1 MSDETPAGS
10 GDSGADW
17 LPGLT
22 DPVEIGRG
30 GFGVVYRATE
40 TDLNRTV
47 AVKVLAGTLD
57 DLTLQRFDRER
68 RAMGALSGHPNIVG
82 IYRTGLTTDKRPY
95 LVMEY
100 LTGGSMLERID
111 SRGPLPWREAAEFG
125 VRLCAALETAHR
137 AGVLHRDVKPENVFV
152 SSLGAPKLG
161 DFGIARLDG
170 APQTQS
176 AVITASLAHAAPE
189 IIDGKR
195 PSVQS
200 DIFALASTVI
210 TLMRGTPPF
219 SRPTDESIVPLLAR
233 IATEPVPDMRPD
245 GVPAALCEVF
255 ETAMAKDPADRYPSM
270 AEFGRALQDAQ
281 RRCDAPVTPLEVQGI
296 DPTVRPGA
304 GAPRVA
310 EPTIDVPVTA
320 VPPVPPVLP
329 PATPA
334 PNVPAAPVASAPL
347 SGAAHPQSQPAVLPA
362 YVQPSGYV
370 SGPVVAPKA
379 PSGNGLVIGLAVIA
393 AAVLALLGALV
404 LLGGDDDTT
413 AGSGTDD
420 TSTGTEATAPP
431 TTASATVTTLEVGT
445 EGPEGYE
452 VTEIPFALGDDLEL
466 DQLAAE
472 CSAGLLVS
480 CDDLYIRSPVES
492 GYEQYGGT
500 CGDRSEY
507 SGDRCSGR
515 DDLSD

>member
-1 MSDETPAGS
+1 MSDGGGGAAETE
-10 GDSGADW
+10 W

-30 GFGVVYRATE
+30 GFGVVYRAIE

-47 AVKVLAGTLD
+47 AVKVLSGALEE
-57 DLTLQRFDRER
+57 LTLQRFDRER

-82 IYRTGLTTDKRPY
+82 IYRTGLTTDDRPY

-111 SRGPLPWREAAEFG
+111 ARGPLPWREAAEFG

-137 AGVLHRDVKPENVFV
+137 AGVLHRDIKPENVFV

-189 IIDGKR
+189 IIDGKP

-200 DIFALASTVI
+200 DIFGLASTVI

-245 GVPAALCEVF
+245 GVPAAVCDVF
-255 ETAMAKDPADRYPSM
+255 EQAMAKDPAARYGSM
-270 AEFGRALQDAQ
+270 AEFGRALQEAQ

-296 DPTVRPGA
+296 DPTVQPGA
-304 GAPRVA
+304 GAPRMADPTVDVA
-310 EPTIDVPVTA
+310 VPVT
-320 VPPVPPVLP
+320 PVPPVLP
-329 PATPA
+329 PAIPAGYPQATPPAATPA
-334 PNVPAAPVASAPL
+334 AQAAYVPPVAPQPAYTAAPASFTGPT
-347 SGAAHPQSQPAVLPA
+347 
-362 YVQPSGYV
+362 PS
-370 SGPVVAPKA
+370 PKKKQ
-379 PSGNGLVIGLAVIA
+379 SGNGLVIGLAAAA
-393 AAVLALLGALV
+393 AAVLVLLVALV
-404 LLGGDDDTT
+404 ALGGDDDS
-413 AGSGTDD
+413 AD
-420 TSTGTEATAPP
+420 PP
-431 TTASATVTTLEVGT
+431 STTASTSATTDSSATTVDPDTVTTLEPGT

-452 VTEIPFALGDDLEL
+452 VTEIPFALGDDPEL
-466 DQLAAE
+466 DVLAAE

-480 CDDLYIRSPVES
+480 CDDLYIQSPVES
-492 GYEQYGGT
+492 LFEQYGGT
-500 CGDRSEY
+500 CGDRSEF
-507 SGDRCSGR
+507 SGDRCGGR
-515 DDLSD
+515 DDLDGS

>member
-1 MSDETPAGS
+1 
-10 GDSGADW
+10 
-17 LPGLT
+17 
-22 DPVEIGRG
+22 VEIGRG

-47 AVKVLAGTLD
+47 AVKVLSGTLD
-57 DLTLQRFDRER
+57 ELTLQRFDRER

-82 IYRTGLTTDKRPY
+82 IYRTGLTDDNRPY

-189 IIDGKR
+189 IIDGKP

-255 ETAMAKDPADRYPSM
+255 ETAMAKDPAGRYPTM
-270 AEFGRALQDAQ
+270 AEFGRALQEAQ

-296 DPTVRPGA
+296 DPTVQPGA

-310 EPTIDVPVTA
+310 DPTIDVSAPLTA
-320 VPPVPPVLP
+320 VPQVPPVLP

-334 PNVPAAPVASAPL
+334 PNVPAASVPPVPQPSSQAP
-347 SGAAHPQSQPAVLPA
+347 VLPA
-362 YVQPSGYV
+362 YTQPPGYPT
-370 SGPVVAPKA
+370 GPAGPAPKA
-379 PSGNGLVIGLAVIA
+379 SSGNGLVIVLSIAA
-393 AAVLALLGALV
+393 AAVLALLGAL
-404 LLGGDDDTT
+404 LLFGGGDDDT
-413 AGSGTDD
+413 AGSD
-420 TSTGTEATAPP
+420 TENTAAGTETTASP
-431 TTASATVTTLEVGT
+431 TTAPSSVTTLEVGT

-452 VTEIPFALGDDLEL
+452 VTEIPFALGDDAEL

-472 CSAGLLVS
+472 CSAGMLVS
-480 CDDLYIRSPVES
+480 CDDLYIRSPIES
-492 GYEQYGGT
+492 GYEQFGGT
-500 CGDRSEY
+500 CGGRSDF

-515 DDLSD
+515 DDLPE

>member
-1 MSDETPAGS
+1 MSDAAGE
-10 GDSGADW
+10 W

-47 AVKVLAGTLD
+47 AVKVLSGTLD

-82 IYRTGLTTDKRPY
+82 IYRTGLTDDNRPY

-189 IIDGKR
+189 IIDGKP

-255 ETAMAKDPADRYPSM
+255 ETAMAKDPAGRYPSM
-270 AEFGRALQDAQ
+270 AEFGRALQEAQ
-281 RRCDAPVTPLEVQGI
+281 RQCDAPVTPLEVQGI
-296 DPTVRPGA
+296 DPTVQPGA

-310 EPTIDVPVTA
+310 DPTVDVSAPLTPV
-320 VPPVPPVLP
+320 PLVPPVLP

-334 PNVPAAPVASAPL
+334 PNVPAASVPASPAPGAGQPQPHQPQPQPHPVYTQPPQTYATGPAP
-347 SGAAHPQSQPAVLPA
+347 A
-362 YVQPSGYV
+362 
-370 SGPVVAPKA
+370 APKA
-379 PSGNGLVIGLAVIA
+379 SSGNGLVIGLAVAA
-393 AAVLALLGALV
+393 AAVLL
-404 LLGGDDDTT
+404 LLGGLLLFGGGDDSAGSDTEDTATTSAATSATT
-413 AGSGTDD
+413 A
-420 TSTGTEATAPP
+420 EP
-431 TTASATVTTLEVGT
+431 ASVTTLEVGS

-472 CSAGLLVS
+472 CSAGLLDS
-480 CDDLYIRSPVES
+480 CDDLYIESPIES
-492 GYEQYGGT
+492 GYEQFGGT
-500 CGDRSEY
+500 CGARSDF
-507 SGDRCSGR
+507 SGDRCSER
-515 DDLSD
+515 DDLAG